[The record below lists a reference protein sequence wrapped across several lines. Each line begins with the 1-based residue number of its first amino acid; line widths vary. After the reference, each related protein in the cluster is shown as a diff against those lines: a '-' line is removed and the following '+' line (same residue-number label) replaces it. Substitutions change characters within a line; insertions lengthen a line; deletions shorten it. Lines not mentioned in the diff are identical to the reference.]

1 MKNQPVKSADKSKG
15 SVVETTEDDF
25 HRGTFKALQPVG
37 TGHRSGLDALL
48 IAASLPED
56 ASGTLADLGSG
67 SGVAGLAA
75 IATNPR
81 LEVQLVEKNPLMVD
95 LARKTLKLRQNL
107 QFANRTKVIEAD
119 VTLSGPKR
127 AATGLQEEY
136 FDYVIMNPP
145 YNHEGQ
151 RPSPDMAKSEAH
163 VMGLFGLDAWMR
175 SAVAILKPGGTLVLI
190 YRTEKIGEVC
200 ACSQGRFGG
209 LVVVPVHSREN
220 EPAKRILVKM
230 TKGSRAPLSIMP
242 GLVMHNETGG
252 STENAN
258 ALLNGEARVN
268 FG

>member
-1 MKNQPVKSADKSKG
+1 MKSQAAKLTDRSQSTAI
-15 SVVETTEDDF
+15 ETTEDDF
-25 HRGTFKALQPVG
+25 HRGSFKAIQPVG

-48 IAASLPED
+48 IGASLPDD
-56 ASGTLADLGSG
+56 AAGALADLGSG

-81 LEVQLVEKNPLMVD
+81 LDVLLVEKNPLMAE

-107 QFANRTKVIEAD
+107 QYANRAKILEAD

-127 AATGLQEEY
+127 AATGLKEES

-151 RPSPDMAKSEAH
+151 RPSPDLNKSEAH

-175 SAVAILKPGGTLVLI
+175 TAVAILKPAGTLAMV
-190 YRTEKIGEVC
+190 YRTEKIGEVY
-200 ACSQGRFGG
+200 ACCQGRFGG
-209 LVVVPVHSREN
+209 LVIVPIHSRAD
-220 EPAKRILVKM
+220 EPAKRILIKM

-242 GLVMHNETGG
+242 GLIMHNDDGTP
-252 STENAN
+252 TDMAN

-268 FG
+268 YG